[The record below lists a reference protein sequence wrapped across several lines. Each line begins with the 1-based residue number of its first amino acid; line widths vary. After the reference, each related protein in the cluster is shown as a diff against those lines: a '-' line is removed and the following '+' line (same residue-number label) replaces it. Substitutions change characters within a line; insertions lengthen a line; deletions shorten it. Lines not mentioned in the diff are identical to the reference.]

1 MKLSK
6 SKKLYEEG
14 KSYIPGG
21 CSSFARVGHWFDPFN
36 LFMKNGQGSKMW
48 DIDGNEYIDYL
59 IGYGALI
66 LGHRHPKILEA
77 IKKQIENG
85 TIFGTLYD
93 LEVKAAKK
101 VCKLVPCADKVAFCN
116 SGTEATMHAIRIA
129 RAYTGKDK
137 IIKFEGHYHGHH
149 DYVLFSIVSV
159 PPITGLE
166 WAPHKLPYFPG
177 IPEVVSQSVIV
188 APWNDLSSLER
199 ILKKNSND
207 VAALIME
214 PIMANNTV
222 ILPKE
227 GYLKGV
233 RELTEKYDTVLIFDE
248 VFTGFRVALGGA
260 QEHFGVKPDMA
271 CFAKALGG
279 GVPIAAVAG
288 IDEIMRYVRPGKIS
302 IAGTYN
308 ANPLSLAACLATLEE
323 LSKNDGAPL
332 KKANSLGKKLM
343 KGLQQAVD
351 LAGQEAI
358 IEGPG
363 VMFQMCFTKL
373 EKITSYRQVNP
384 STFDF
389 MKFKRFHDEMLQK
402 GMFFHP
408 DPGERIMLSTAHTK
422 KDIDKTLTAA
432 EDVLKKL
439 PKETVTVLP

>member
-6 SKKLYEEG
+6 SNKLYKEG
-14 KSYIPGG
+14 RKYIPGG
-21 CSSFARVGHWFDPFN
+21 CSSFARIGHWFDPFN
-36 LFMKNGQGSKMW
+36 LFMEKGQDSKIW
-48 DIDGNEYIDYL
+48 DVDGNEYIDYL

-66 LGHRHPKILEA
+66 LGHSHHKILTA
-77 IKKQIENG
+77 IKKQIESG
-85 TIFGTLYD
+85 TLFGTPCE
-93 LEVKAAKK
+93 LEVKAAKR

-149 DYVLFSIVSV
+149 DYVLFSVVSV
-159 PPITGLE
+159 PPIAGLD

-177 IPEVVSQSVIV
+177 IPEVISQSVII
-188 APWNDLSSLER
+188 APWNDLPSLER
-199 ILKKNSND
+199 ILKKNPND
-207 VAALIME
+207 VAAIIME
-214 PIMANNTV
+214 PIMANNSI

-233 RELTEKYDTVLIFDE
+233 RELTEKYSVVLIFDE

-260 QEHFGVKPDMA
+260 QEYFGVKPDMA

-288 IDEIMRYVRPGKIS
+288 VDEIMRYVSPGKIS

-308 ANPLSLAACLATLEE
+308 ANPLSLSACLATLEE
-323 LSKNDGAPL
+323 LSKSDGASL
-332 KKANSLGKKLM
+332 RKANSLGKKLM
-343 KGLQQAVD
+343 KGLQQTID
-351 LAGQEAI
+351 STGQEAI
-358 IEGPG
+358 IEGIG
-363 VMFQMCFTKL
+363 AMFQICFTKL
-373 EKITSYRQVNP
+373 ETITDYRQFNL
-384 STFDF
+384 STVDF
-389 MKFKRFHDEMLQK
+389 MKFKRFHHEMLQQ
-402 GMFFHP
+402 GIFFHP

-422 KDIDKTLTAA
+422 KDIDRTLTAA
-432 EDVLKKL
+432 EDILKKL